1 MMGYGRWH
9 QFEALDDEANEE
21 LDAIFSDD
29 ALKENVYG
37 ISDQLENGDVDEVLD
52 TLYREWRRGARIRKD
67 EVSHSPLQGD
77 RFNADHDPVADPQ
90 RKTKGLGRPLSVQ
103 RLPTRSR
110 PAGQFPAPRG

>member
-9 QFEALDDEANEE
+9 QFEALDDEVNEE

-67 EVSHSPLQGD
+67 EVSHSPLQMIAS
-77 RFNADHDPVADPQ
+77 RLTTTFAADPQ
-90 RKTKGLGRPLSVQ
+90 RKTEGLGRPLSVQ
-103 RLPTRSR
+103 RLPTGSCL
-110 PAGQFPAPRG
+110 AGQFLAARG